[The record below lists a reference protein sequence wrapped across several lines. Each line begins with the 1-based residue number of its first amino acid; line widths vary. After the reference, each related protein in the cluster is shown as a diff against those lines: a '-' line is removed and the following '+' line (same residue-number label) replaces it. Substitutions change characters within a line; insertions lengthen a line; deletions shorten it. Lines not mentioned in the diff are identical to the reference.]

1 MKSAIIGFA
10 CIAVM
15 TSCFA
20 QEPVIPAPGPVLT
33 KQDYLIKSK
42 HQKKGAIILVS
53 AGGALAFMGI
63 FIATNDLDYNLNPF
77 GGSDPYDNPNENETL
92 AAGLIV
98 AGGVAMLSSIAL
110 FVSAHKN
117 KKKAMAISFK
127 YEPAELIQRNTIS
140 KTAIP
145 SINLRISL

>member
-1 MKSAIIGFA
+1 MKTAIIPIA
-10 CIAVM
+10 CLASI
-15 TSCFA
+15 SYCLA
-20 QEPVIPAPGPVLT
+20 QEPVAPAPGPVLT

-42 HQKKGAIILVS
+42 HQKKWAIILLS
-53 AGGALAFMGI
+53 AGGALAFAGI

-98 AGGVAMLSSIAL
+98 AGGLAMLGSIPL
-110 FVSAHKN
+110 FVAAHKN

-127 YEPAELIQRNTIS
+127 YEPAELIHRNTIS

-145 SINLRISL
+145 SINLHVSL